1 MESWNWIPPRE
12 QSSALNLKRRNTGSK
27 SSYLLLGPFLNS
39 LLRDYDINDGAYQGD
54 MLNGEIGMST
64 GEQSKEQL
72 LNELEE
78 LQKRIDRLTEENQR
92 LKDDNQYLI
101 SLADSEEIFLKIF
114 NNANDAIF
122 LHKLSEDGV
131 SGNFMEINSVASEIL
146 GYTREELLQMAPPD
160 VVDWKSFPGTS
171 HQDDWDKPSKITFE
185 TFLIAKDGGRIPV
198 EINTHIFTFNH
209 EKLSLSIARDITER
223 KKMEDELRISLEE
236 KEMLLREIHHRVKNN
251 LMIISSLLNL
261 QSRYIKDK
269 QVLDVFKDSQ
279 NRARSMALIHDR
291 LYQSSHLKR
300 IDIGDYIQTLAGD
313 LFRTYATDSARIKLN
328 FDIEEV
334 MVDINTMIPLGLIV
348 NELLSNSLKHAFPG
362 EREGHI
368 DIGFHSYDHSY
379 HLTVSDNGVGF
390 PEDINYQDTKSLGL
404 RLVNILTDQIDGTI
418 ELKREAGTKFI
429 IEFKEKQYR

>member
-1 MESWNWIPPRE
+1 
-12 QSSALNLKRRNTGSK
+12 
-27 SSYLLLGPFLNS
+27 
-39 LLRDYDINDGAYQGD
+39 
-54 MLNGEIGMST
+54 MST
-64 GEQSKEQL
+64 GEQSKDQL

-78 LQKRIDRLTEENQR
+78 LQKRINRLTEENQR

-122 LHKLSEDGV
+122 LHKLSEEGV

-146 GYTREELLQMAPPD
+146 GYTREELLQMAPLD
-160 VVDWKSFPGTS
+160 VVGGESFPGTG
-171 HQDDWDKPSKITFE
+171 HPDDWDKQSKITFE
-185 TFLIAKDGGRIPV
+185 TFLKAKDGKRIPV

-313 LFRTYATDSARIKLN
+313 LFRAYATDSARIKLN

-348 NELLSNSLKHAFPG
+348 NELLSNSLKHAFPE

-368 DIGFHSYDHSY
+368 DIGFHSQDHSY
-379 HLTVSDNGVGF
+379 QLIVSDNGVGF

-418 ELKREAGTKFI
+418 KLKREHGTNFI

>member
-1 MESWNWIPPRE
+1 
-12 QSSALNLKRRNTGSK
+12 
-27 SSYLLLGPFLNS
+27 
-39 LLRDYDINDGAYQGD
+39 
-54 MLNGEIGMST
+54 MST
-64 GEQSKEQL
+64 GEQSKDQL

-78 LQKRIDRLTEENQR
+78 LQKRINRLTEENQR

-122 LHKLSEDGV
+122 LHKLSEEGV

-146 GYTREELLQMAPPD
+146 GYTREELLQMAPLD
-160 VVDWKSFPGTS
+160 VVGGESFPGTG
-171 HQDDWDKPSKITFE
+171 HLDDWDKQSKITFE
-185 TFLIAKDGGRIPV
+185 TFLKAKDGRRIPV

-313 LFRTYATDSARIKLN
+313 LFRTYATDPTRIKLN

-348 NELLSNSLKHAFPG
+348 NELLSNSLKHAFPE

-368 DIGFHSYDHSY
+368 DIGFHSQDHSY
-379 HLTVSDNGVGF
+379 QLIVSDNGVGF

-418 ELKREAGTKFI
+418 KLKREHGTNFI

>member
-1 MESWNWIPPRE
+1 
-12 QSSALNLKRRNTGSK
+12 
-27 SSYLLLGPFLNS
+27 
-39 LLRDYDINDGAYQGD
+39 
-54 MLNGEIGMST
+54 MST
-64 GEQSKEQL
+64 GEQSKDQL

-78 LQKRIDRLTEENQR
+78 LQKRINRLTEENQR

-122 LHKLSEDGV
+122 LHKLSEEGV

-146 GYTREELLQMAPPD
+146 GYTREELLQMAPLD
-160 VVDWKSFPGTS
+160 VVGGESFPGTG
-171 HQDDWDKPSKITFE
+171 HLDDWDKQSKITFE
-185 TFLIAKDGGRIPV
+185 TFLKAKDGRRIPV
-198 EINTHIFTFNH
+198 EINTHIFTFNY
-209 EKLSLSIARDITER
+209 EKLSLSIVRDITER

-313 LFRTYATDSARIKLN
+313 LFRTYATDPARIKLN

-348 NELLSNSLKHAFPG
+348 NELLSNSLKHAFPE

-368 DIGFHSYDHSY
+368 DIGFHSPDHSY
-379 HLTVSDNGVGF
+379 QLTISDNGVGF

-418 ELKREAGTKFI
+418 KLKREHGTNFI

>member
-1 MESWNWIPPRE
+1 
-12 QSSALNLKRRNTGSK
+12 
-27 SSYLLLGPFLNS
+27 
-39 LLRDYDINDGAYQGD
+39 
-54 MLNGEIGMST
+54 MST

-78 LQKRIDRLTEENQR
+78 LQKRIDRLTEEKQR
-92 LKDDNQYLI
+92 LKEDNQYLI

-122 LHKLSEDGV
+122 LHKLSEEGV

-160 VVDWKSFPGTS
+160 VVDGESFPGTG
-171 HQDDWDKPSKITFE
+171 HQDDWDKQSKITFE
-185 TFLIAKDGGRIPV
+185 TFLIAKDGRRIPV

-300 IDIGDYIQTLAGD
+300 IDIGDYVQTLAGD

-368 DIGFHSYDHSY
+368 DIGFHSQDHSY
-379 HLTVSDNGVGF
+379 QLTVSDNGVGF
-390 PEDINYQDTKSLGL
+390 PEDINYKDTKSLGL